1 MCFYFVFMR
10 KKRWSGEFYN
20 VCIVFIFFIL
30 YIYERLNYLKWKG
43 VVVNLIILFS
53 MILNFLVVLY
63 DNEINIINVLL

>member
-1 MCFYFVFMR
+1 MEVR
-10 KKRWSGEFYN
+10 KLIK

-43 VVVNLIILFS
+43 VVVNLIILFK

>member
-1 MCFYFVFMR
+1 MG

-20 VCIVFIFFIL
+20 VRIVFIFFIL

-43 VVVNLIILFS
+43 VVVNLIILFK

-63 DNEINIINVLL
+63 DKEINIINVLLL

>member
-1 MCFYFVFMR
+1 MR
-10 KKRWSGEFYN
+10 KKCLSGEFYN

-43 VVVNLIILFS
+43 VVVNLIILFK

-63 DNEINIINVLL
+63 DKEINIINVLLL

>member
-1 MCFYFVFMR
+1 MR

-20 VCIVFIFFIL
+20 VRIVFIFFIL

-43 VVVNLIILFS
+43 VVVNFIILFK

-63 DNEINIINVLL
+63 DKEINIINVLLL

>member
-1 MCFYFVFMR
+1 MEVR
-10 KKRWSGEFYN
+10 KLIK

-43 VVVNLIILFS
+43 VVVNLIILFK

-63 DNEINIINVLL
+63 DKEINIINVLLL

>member
-1 MCFYFVFMR
+1 MR

-20 VCIVFIFFIL
+20 VRIVFIFFIL

-43 VVVNLIILFS
+43 VVVNLIILFK

-63 DNEINIINVLL
+63 DKEINIINVLLL